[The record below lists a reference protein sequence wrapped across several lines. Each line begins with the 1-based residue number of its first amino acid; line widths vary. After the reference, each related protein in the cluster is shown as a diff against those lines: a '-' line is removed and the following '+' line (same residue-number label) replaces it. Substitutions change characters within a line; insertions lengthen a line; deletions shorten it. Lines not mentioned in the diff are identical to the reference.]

1 MTNTLLPEA
10 NPSIDDT
17 IPMSTTV
24 STENTERDEIILVQN
39 AIPTGVAESSISQ
52 RLVWKEY
59 KSIRDI
65 TFASFVLAVIYT
77 AITPLG
83 LISMV
88 IHIQGSYAINNEYQY
103 SMTVYIN
110 NLLLQLVVRILGC
123 VYSLNNNNGFFV
135 YNLILLTILG
145 CIFDIS
151 SIKIIQKRLYELKA
165 NNQIIYLDD
174 SPVNVD
180 SLQNQE
186 ETHEEINIITQN
198 TTS

>member
-1 MTNTLLPEA
+1 
-10 NPSIDDT
+10 
-17 IPMSTTV
+17 
-24 STENTERDEIILVQN
+24 
-39 AIPTGVAESSISQ
+39 
-52 RLVWKEY
+52 
-59 KSIRDI
+59 
-65 TFASFVLAVIYT
+65 
-77 AITPLG
+77 